1 MCAARVTTLGAV
13 RVRDRRA
20 RLMMHVTALGA
31 VRVRD
36 QHARL
41 MTLGAMRASVTDA
54 LV

>member
-1 MCAARVTTLGAV
+1 MTTLGGV
-13 RVRDRRA
+13 CVRDRRA